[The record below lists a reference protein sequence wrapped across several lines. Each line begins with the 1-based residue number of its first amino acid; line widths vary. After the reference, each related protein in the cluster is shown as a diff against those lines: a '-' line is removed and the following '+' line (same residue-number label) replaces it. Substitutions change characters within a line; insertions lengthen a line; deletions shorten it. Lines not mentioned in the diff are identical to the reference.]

1 MSENEANENCKIR
14 SDICSICNCELE
26 SDVIELECCRGH
38 LHREC
43 FIASLEAFDFKR
55 LVCPLCHEPLSYST
69 LATLSPKQME
79 ICIQLKAERA
89 CSEFFRTKT
98 ELINRYKLLIQII
111 NQFPY
116 ALELIQ
122 MHQELEELKRQYC
135 DYKGWRIFDSESVSC
150 TEEANER
157 IEEFDMTTKLV
168 RLTSK
173 AESNNSALFVSLIE
187 AAKND
192 VFVFQS
198 NIVLNEVEF
207 ELIKS
212 MLKSIESSATFKLLT
227 SFQYR
232 ELEIIKNEDKKSS
245 ITVLYQLEQLYQQKS
260 TIAIC
265 RCECGGVIR
274 DNGEHAYCDVC
285 FQQYCNQCFRKQ
297 TSSLSERSSGSIHE
311 CKREDVLSA
320 IALRNQ
326 YRACPNCGL
335 LIDRTI
341 GTCEH
346 MFCTDCFCG
355 FDWNT
360 RAFITSNF
368 VNPHRDK
375 WIELLGERRVDY
387 MDAIE
392 IHSDELK
399 ASLNDARVQ
408 MYASKI
414 GYEELLNFV
423 KLSSELSSKYISA
436 LEKKLLIKLKIE
448 ESKRVK
454 YHQRSYFVAKEIE
467 RMLKRFNDKVLSILN
482 AGISIAS
489 SNESEQ
495 TEFGK
500 HSEQTEFG
508 KHSEQTEFGKHSEE
522 VTSAP
527 KPSESSAVIR
537 ALNQA
542 IIDFNKEL
550 NDFSVF
556 SANTTLLTVLYRRRD
571 CLNLLNSISAK
582 LDLSFD

>member
-1 MSENEANENCKIR
+1 MSENEANENCKIQ

-26 SDVIELECCRGH
+26 SDAIELECCRVR

-98 ELINRYKLLIQII
+98 ELINRYKLLIQIT

-212 MLKSIESSATFKLLT
+212 MLKSIESSATFKMLT
-227 SFQYR
+227 SFQHR

-245 ITVLYQLEQLYQQKS
+245 ITVLHQLEQLYQQKS

-274 DNGEHAYCDVC
+274 DNGEYAYCDVC

-297 TSSLSERSSGSIHE
+297 ASSHE

-335 LIDRTI
+335 LIDRAI

-423 KLSSELSSKYISA
+423 KLSSEQSSKYISA

-448 ESKRVK
+448 ESRRVK

-482 AGISIAS
+482 AGVSIAS
-489 SNESEQ
+489 SNE
-495 TEFGK
+495 
-500 HSEQTEFG
+500 
-508 KHSEQTEFGKHSEE
+508 SEE

-556 SANTTLLTVLYRRRD
+556 SANTTLLTVLYRRMD

-582 LDLSFD
+582 LGLSFD